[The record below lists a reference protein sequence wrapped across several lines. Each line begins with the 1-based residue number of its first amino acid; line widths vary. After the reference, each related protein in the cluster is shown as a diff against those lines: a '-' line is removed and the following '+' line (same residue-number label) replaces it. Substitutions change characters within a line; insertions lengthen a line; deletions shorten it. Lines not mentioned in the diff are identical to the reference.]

1 MIRPYLLVVVM
12 VYLVLVVLLHQVV
25 VLAEVSKLL
34 LKILQE
40 TALSN
45 LVVD

>member
-1 MIRPYLLVVVM
+1 MIRLYLLVVVM
-12 VYLVLVVLLHQVV
+12 AYLVLVVLLHQVV
-25 VLAEVSKLL
+25 VLAEVSRLL